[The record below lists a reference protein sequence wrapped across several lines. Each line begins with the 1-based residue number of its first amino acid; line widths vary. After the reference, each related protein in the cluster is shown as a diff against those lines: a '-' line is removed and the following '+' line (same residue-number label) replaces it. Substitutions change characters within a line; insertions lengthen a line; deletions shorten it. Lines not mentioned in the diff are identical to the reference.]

1 MAAESPTVLVSV
13 TLWPGATLRDAVRR
27 LRLADDEVDT
37 AYGLVRVDPARQVY
51 ALLVT
56 ESAGERVRGTPGGG
70 GPYANPR
77 IETFGPPQPDDD
89 ED

>member
-1 MAAESPTVLVSV
+1 MAADSPTVLISV

-27 LRLADDEVDT
+27 LRLAEDEVDT
-37 AYGLVRVDPARQVY
+37 AYGLVLVDPARHLY

-56 ESAGERVRGTPGGG
+56 QSAGERLRGIPGAG

-77 IETFGPPQPDDD
+77 IEPFGPPRPENDND
-89 ED
+89 

>member
-1 MAAESPTVLVSV
+1 MPTENPTVLVGV

-37 AYGLVRVDPARQVY
+37 AYGLVAVDPARHVY

-56 ESAGERVRGTPGGG
+56 PSAGERIRGTSGAG

-77 IETFGPPQPDDD
+77 IEPFGPPEPDGEKD
-89 ED
+89 